1 MPTIH
6 HLTTPEA
13 WHTAQTTGEYEPPS
27 LTTEGFIHCA
37 ADEPQ
42 TLRVAQRLYPGATG
56 MIVLDVDPA
65 RLQSEI
71 KHEPSR
77 TGEIYPHIYGPLN
90 LDAVTRIRPLTL
102 NAAGQH
108 QL

>member
-13 WHTAQTTGEYEPPS
+13 WNAAQTTGKYEPPS
-27 LTTEGFIHCA
+27 LAAEGFIHCT

-42 TLRVAQRLYPGATG
+42 TLRVAQRLYPGQAG
-56 MIVLDVDPA
+56 LIVLDLDTA
-65 RLQSEI
+65 RLKAEI
-71 KHEPSR
+71 KREPSR
-77 TGEIYPHIYGPLN
+77 TGEIYPHIYGPIN
-90 LDAVTRIRPLTL
+90 LDAVTRTRPLTL
-102 NAAGQH
+102 DTAGQH

>member
-1 MPTIH
+1 MPIIH

-13 WHTAQTTGEYEPPS
+13 WNAAQTTGEYEPPS
-27 LTTEGFIHCA
+27 LAAEGFIHCA

-42 TLRVAQRLYPGATG
+42 TLRVAQRLYPNQAGL
-56 MIVLDVDPA
+56 IVLDLDTA
-65 RLQSEI
+65 RLKAEI

-77 TGEIYPHIYGPLN
+77 TGEIYPHIYGPIN

>member
-1 MPTIH
+1 MSIIH

-13 WHTAQTTGEYEPPS
+13 WNAAQTTGEYTTPS
-27 LTTEGFIHCA
+27 LTAEGFIHCA

-42 TLRVAQRLYPGATG
+42 TLRVAQRLYPGATE
-56 MIVLDVDPA
+56 MIVLDLDTT
-65 RLQSEI
+65 RLKAEI

-77 TGEIYPHIYGPLN
+77 TGEIYPHIYGPIN

-102 NAAGQH
+102 DAAGQH